1 MRDCD
6 REDLL
11 KRIQEIIDDFQGRT
25 KCSYDEFMAAEIF
38 QGKADSD
45 LIEHVTSNSEN
56 IRFAASRRIKHLY
69 WLAGDERQIEFW
81 QNSF

>member
-11 KRIQEIIDDFQGRT
+11 KRIQEIIDDFQGLI
-25 KCSYDEFMAAEIF
+25 KCSYDEFMAAEILR
-38 QGKADSD
+38 GKADSD
-45 LIEHVTSNSEN
+45 LIEYVTNNSE
-56 IRFAASRRIKHLY
+56 ILRFAASRRIKYLF